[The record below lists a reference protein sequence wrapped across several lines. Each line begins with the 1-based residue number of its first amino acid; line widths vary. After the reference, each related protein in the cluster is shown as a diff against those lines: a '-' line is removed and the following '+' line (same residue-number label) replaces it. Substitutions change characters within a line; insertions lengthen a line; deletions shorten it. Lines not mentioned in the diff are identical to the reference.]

1 MQLKVIAI
9 DLSDVQ
15 LEEAKACGA
24 DHTFNPI
31 SDKDYVKSILEITGG
46 GVKAGVNFTASKKS
60 YDDMPQIIKP
70 GIGTIMV
77 VGIPQKP
84 LEFNALD
91 IALKRYRIKG
101 SNNGMCY
108 NMRPAIEF
116 SAKHGIKP
124 HLTYFK
130 LEQLPEMIEIMVS
143 FLFLLQLMMC

>member
-1 MQLKVIAI
+1 MPAI
-9 DLSDVQ
+9 V
-15 LEEAKACGA
+15 
-24 DHTFNPI
+24 
-31 SDKDYVKSILEITGG
+31 
-46 GVKAGVNFTASKKS
+46 
-60 YDDMPQIIKP
+60 KP
-70 GIGTIMV
+70 GVGTIMV

-91 IALKRYRIKG
+91 IALGRYKVRG

-124 HLTYFK
+124 HLTYFE

-143 FLFLLQLMMC
+143 FSSVFFAICGIWMLTRSSMLERRKGGWALSLNK